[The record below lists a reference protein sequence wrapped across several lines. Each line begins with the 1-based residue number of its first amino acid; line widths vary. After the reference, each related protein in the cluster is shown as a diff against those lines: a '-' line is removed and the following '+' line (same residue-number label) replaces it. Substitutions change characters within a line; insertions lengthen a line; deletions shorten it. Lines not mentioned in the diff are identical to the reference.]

1 MLAIVRRTAHG
12 HTVRVAAHIPACQ
25 DVPAQGAVMT
35 HRSILLLVASTI
47 TLAGGATSA
56 VNPTPVADVTRRI
69 YISATDSSGVPVTD
83 LAAADISLKEG
94 GKDRQVESLEP
105 ATGRMNVAL
114 LVDDAGSGAFQAA
127 VAQFIDRTLARSQF
141 SITLLNP
148 QASMLVD
155 FTNDPSALRDALG
168 RLGKRGRMQAD
179 GDQMLDAIDRA
190 AKAFQRRKA
199 ERAIVVALTL
209 TGGKPESIEPHDVL
223 ESVRASGT
231 MLNVVHLIG
240 ADLDMVMSDG
250 PRQSGGR
257 TEEASNGDRIIP
269 AAIRIA
275 QSLLTQYVV
284 TYTIPDGTSLSDR
297 LAISTSRK
305 GITLTAPTRITAKRR

>member
-1 MLAIVRRTAHG
+1 
-12 HTVRVAAHIPACQ
+12 
-25 DVPAQGAVMT
+25 MT

-47 TLAGGATSA
+47 TFASGATSA
-56 VNPTPVADVTRRI
+56 VTRTSTADVTRKI
-69 YISATDSSGVPVTD
+69 YISATDKSGAPVTD
-83 LAAADISLKEG
+83 LTAGDISIKEG
-94 GKDRQVESLEP
+94 GKDRPVESLKP
-105 ATGRMNVAL
+105 ATGPIHIAF
-114 LVDDAGSGAFQAA
+114 LVDDAGSGAFQLA
-127 VAQFIDRTLARSQF
+127 VAQFMDRMQARGLF
-141 SITLLNP
+141 SVTLLNP

-155 FTNDPSALRDALG
+155 FTNDPSPLREALG
-168 RLGKRGRMQAD
+168 RLGKRGRMQPD